1 MVGFRT
7 RRQPTTG
14 RLYRAFRNAAADW
27 LPESRSAPELPMI
40 RSATVLATATLV
52 FAGAASAGARDDLAA
67 FTKGLKGLQAPF
79 TQQVF
84 DPNGKLK
91 ETSSGEVALSAPRLF
106 RWEYRKP
113 YEQLIVADGSR
124 VWVYDPDL
132 QQATRRAQGT
142 AEQGSPLA
150 ALIDPAKLDRDYIV
164 ADAGNSDGL
173 HWLALK
179 PRKADG
185 AGFES
190 ARLGFG
196 DGGLETMQFIDALGQ
211 KSVIAFGAWQRNPAF
226 PAATFHFAP
235 PKGVD
240 VIEG

>member
-1 MVGFRT
+1 MAR
-7 RRQPTTG
+7 
-14 RLYRAFRNAAADW
+14 
-27 LPESRSAPELPMI
+27 I
-40 RSATVLATATLV
+40 ATLFCTATLAAATL
-52 FAGAASAGARDDLAA
+52 FAGAASAGARDDLAT
-67 FTKGLKGLQAPF
+67 FTKDLEGLQAPF

-91 ETSSGEVALSAPRLF
+91 ETSSGSVALSAPRLF

-113 YEQLIVADGSR
+113 YEQLIVADGSN

-150 ALIDPAKLDRDYIV
+150 ALIDPAKLDRDYV
-164 ADAGNSDGL
+164 VTEAGDADGL

-179 PRKADG
+179 PRATDG
-185 AGFES
+185 AGFAS

-196 DGGLETMQFIDALGQ
+196 KGGLEVMQFVDALGQ
-211 KSVIAFGAWQRNPAF
+211 ESVIDFGAWKRNPAF
-226 PAATFHFAP
+226 PAATFRFAP

>member
-1 MVGFRT
+1 
-7 RRQPTTG
+7 
-14 RLYRAFRNAAADW
+14 
-27 LPESRSAPELPMI
+27 MI
-40 RSATVLATATLV
+40 RSAMTSASAALATAALL
-52 FAGAASAGARDDLAA
+52 FAGAASAGARDDLAT
-67 FTKGLKGLQAPF
+67 FTHGLKGLQAPF

-150 ALIDPAKLDRDYIV
+150 ALIDPAKLDRDYVV
-164 ADAGNSDGL
+164 AEAGDADGL
-173 HWLALK
+173 HWLTLK
-179 PRKADG
+179 PRRSDG

-196 DGGLETMQFIDALGQ
+196 AGGLETMQFIDALGQ
-211 KSVIAFGAWQRNPAF
+211 KSVIDFGAWKRNPTF
-226 PAATFHFAP
+226 PAATFRFAP

>member
-1 MVGFRT
+1 M
-7 RRQPTTG
+7 RRIA
-14 RLYRAFRNAAADW
+14 AF
-27 LPESRSAPELPMI
+27 
-40 RSATVLATATLV
+40 ATAATLL
-52 FAGAASAGARDDLAA
+52 FASAAQAGARDDLDA
-67 FTKGLKGLQAPF
+67 FTKGLKGLKASF
-79 TQQVF
+79 TQQVY
-84 DPNGKLK
+84 DPNGKAR
-91 ETSSGEVALSAPRLF
+91 ERSSGQVALAAPRLF
-106 RWEYRKP
+106 RWEYTAP
-113 YEQLIVADGSR
+113 YEQLIVADGNR

-150 ALIDPAKLDRDYIV
+150 ALIDPAKLDRDYVV
-164 ADAGNSDGL
+164 AEAGDADGL
-173 HWLALK
+173 HWLTLK

-196 DGGLETMQFIDALGQ
+196 DGGLETMQFVDALGQ
-211 KSVIAFGAWQRNPAF
+211 KSVIAFGAWKRNPAF
-226 PAATFHFAP
+226 PAATFRFAP

>member
-1 MVGFRT
+1 
-7 RRQPTTG
+7 
-14 RLYRAFRNAAADW
+14 
-27 LPESRSAPELPMI
+27 MI
-40 RSATVLATATLV
+40 RFPIRPAMGVAVAALL
-52 FAGAASAGARDDLAA
+52 FAGTASAGARADLAT
-67 FTKGLKGLQAPF
+67 FTHDLKGLQAPF

-150 ALIDPAKLDRDYIV
+150 ALIDPAKLERDYVV
-164 ADAGNSDGL
+164 AEAGDSGGL
-173 HWLALK
+173 HWLTLK
-179 PRKADG
+179 PRQADG

-196 DGGLETMQFIDALGQ
+196 AGGLEAMQFIDALGQ
-211 KSVIAFGAWQRNPAF
+211 KSVIDFGTWKRNPAF
-226 PAATFHFAP
+226 PAATFRFAP

>member
-1 MVGFRT
+1 
-7 RRQPTTG
+7 
-14 RLYRAFRNAAADW
+14 
-27 LPESRSAPELPMI
+27 MI
-40 RSATVLATATLV
+40 RPSRIAVAIGALFATFLFASAA
-52 FAGAASAGARDDLAA
+52 FAGARDDLNA
-67 FTKGLKGLQAPF
+67 FTKNLKGLQAPF

-132 QQATRRAQGT
+132 QQATRRVQGA

-150 ALIDPAKLDRDYIV
+150 ALIDPARLDRDYVV
-164 ADAGNSDGL
+164 ADAGKADGL
-173 HWLALK
+173 EWLTLK
-179 PRKADG
+179 PRSQDG

-196 DGGLETMQFIDALGQ
+196 GGGLEKMQFIDALGQ
-211 KSVIAFGAWQRNPAF
+211 KSVIDFGTWQRNPAF
-226 PAATFHFAP
+226 PATTFRFQP